1 MYVIE
6 SDSSSTC
13 IFCMDQDGNLRRE
26 FINHKGETPDVT
38 TFPVLYSAE
47 EIVIILPSGLR
58 HLTDLRVKLDDITL
72 TKMFNCAIEM
82 PEYNQTVYDIAR
94 QVRQAFPAIS
104 ASIVVGSAFYKN
116 LPLVERIYALPEKFI
131 EQYARYGSDGLCHF
145 GAARSIQ
152 SDDPVSHKVVSIHLC
167 DQPSITGWENGVVK
181 FSSAGYSPLEGLISA
196 NGCGSIDPSIPLML
210 TEEGFDPDEIANL
223 LARSSGWNALVGR
236 PLSIQQLLEDNNDTA
251 TVAREIL
258 LDQITAQ
265 IGAATASLA
274 GLDALVFVVN
284 NIIDAHA
291 LIQLITPRF
300 SWVGYHP
307 RSKPLKAGGRLI
319 ISDESSSLKAYVIT
333 YDPISIINTWLPP
346 NPISFC
352 DSK

>member
-1 MYVIE
+1 
-6 SDSSSTC
+6 
-13 IFCMDQDGNLRRE
+13 MDQDGILGKE
-26 FINHKGETPDVT
+26 FIGHKSETPDVT
-38 TFPVLYSAE
+38 TFPKLYTAE

-58 HLTDLRVKLDDITL
+58 HLTDLRVKLDDHTL
-72 TKMFNCAIEM
+72 AMMFNCAIEM

-116 LPLVERIYALPEKFI
+116 MPLVEHRYALPGKYI
-131 EQYARYGSDGLCHF
+131 EQFARYGSDGLCHF

-152 SDDPVSHKVVSIHLC
+152 ADDPVSRKVVSIHLC
-167 DQPSITGWENGVVK
+167 DQPSITGWKNGDVK
-181 FSSAGYSPLEGLISA
+181 YSSAGYSPLEGLISA

-210 TEEGFDPDEIANL
+210 AEEGFDPDEIANL
-223 LARSSGWNALVGR
+223 LVRSSGWNAVVGR
-236 PLSIQQLLEDNNDTA
+236 PLSIQQLIEDNNDSA

-274 GLDALVFVVN
+274 GLDAMVFVVN

-307 RSKPLKAGGRLI
+307 RSKPLKAGGCLI
-319 ISDESSSLKAYVIT
+319 ISDESSSFKVYVIN
-333 YDPISIINTWLPP
+333 YDPISIINTWIPAIP
-346 NPISFC
+346 VSYS